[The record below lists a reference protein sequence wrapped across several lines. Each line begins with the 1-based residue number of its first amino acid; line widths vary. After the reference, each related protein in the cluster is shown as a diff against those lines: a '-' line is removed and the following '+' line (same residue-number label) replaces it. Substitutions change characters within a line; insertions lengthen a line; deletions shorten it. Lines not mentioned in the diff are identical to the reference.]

1 MKSRYERTIPVLTLR
16 NITKDYTAGDSA
28 VHALRGVSIDFRES
42 EFVAILG
49 PSGCGKTT
57 LLNIIGGLDQYTS
70 GDLVI
75 NGRST
80 RDYGDKDWDT
90 YRNHSIGFVFQSY
103 NLIPHQSVLANV
115 ELALTISGIS
125 REERRERAIKVLE
138 RVGLGDQIYKK
149 PNQMSGGQMQRV
161 AIARALINDPDILLA
176 DEPTG
181 ALDSETS
188 VQVMDLLKEVA
199 QDRLVIMVTHNPDL
213 AERYATRIVRLLDG
227 EIIGDS
233 DPYDGSKAAQRS
245 NEGKKR
251 PSMSFLTALSL
262 SLNNLMTKK
271 GRTILTAFAGSIGI
285 IGIALILSLSNG
297 IQTYIDQVQEDTLST
312 YPLTIESEAADLS
325 SMIEAM
331 TGAAGD
337 GEEHERDAVYS
348 NVILYD
354 LMDNLMS
361 MDTETNDLK
370 SFKEFLDAGGG
381 GINEFTSAIQYEYD
395 PNFNIYTKDSDGNI
409 VESDVVTLLNEL
421 MASMYGGDFS
431 SYFDTMG
438 DFYSS
443 FESWQEM
450 LPGENGELINQT
462 LLDQYDVIYGSW
474 PQDYDEV
481 VLIVNQNNEVS
492 DLVLYTLGLRTEE
505 ELTSSLEAYMNG
517 ETVDAEVESWS
528 YEELCGMTFKLVGW
542 YDHYVYDSATGTYT
556 DVSGTEAGLDYLY
569 ENSDVG
575 IPLKI
580 SGIVRQNEDAV
591 AGMMSGAIGY
601 TSGLIDRVIE
611 QAEGSDVISAQM
623 ADPDTDV
630 ILGLPFATGE
640 EVEPTGDELRA
651 EVDEYIA
658 GLDTAGQ
665 AELYTEISST
675 PSDDYLD
682 AAVEQALSELTRED
696 IEGMMLDGYAEEM
709 GVDAD
714 SLRDYVAQMDD
725 ETLMSYVEDMAR
737 EAVAQQ
743 YAEAAQQQLSALS
756 QQQLAAALAIN
767 GLSDWQ
773 YEYVYENLMPA
784 RCSESTYEQNLQ
796 ALGYIDI
803 ASPDSI
809 NLYASTFADKDE
821 IARIIDEYNAS
832 ADEEQQISYTDYVA
846 LLMSSVSTIINAIS
860 YVLIAFVAISL
871 VVSSI
876 MIGIITYISVL
887 ERTKEIGILRAIGAS
902 KRDVANVFNAETL
915 IEGLASG
922 ALGIAVTLLLI
933 IPINAIVQHLT
944 GIASLRAILPTS
956 GAVALI
962 LISMLLT
969 YIAGLIPSRF
979 AARRNPVE
987 ALRTE

>member
-1 MKSRYERTIPVLTLR
+1 MLTLK

-199 QDRLVIMVTHNPDL
+199 QDRLVIMVTHNPEL
-213 AERYATRIVRLLDG
+213 AERYATRTVRLLDG

-569 ENSDVG
+569 ENDDVG
-575 IPLKI
+575 ITLKI

-591 AGMMSGAIGY
+591 AGMMSGAIG
-601 TSGLIDRVIE
+601 
-611 QAEGSDVISAQM
+611 
-623 ADPDTDV
+623 
-630 ILGLPFATGE
+630 
-640 EVEPTGDELRA
+640 
-651 EVDEYIA
+651 
-658 GLDTAGQ
+658 
-665 AELYTEISST
+665 
-675 PSDDYLD
+675 
-682 AAVEQALSELTRED
+682 
-696 IEGMMLDGYAEEM
+696 
-709 GVDAD
+709 
-714 SLRDYVAQMDD
+714 
-725 ETLMSYVEDMAR
+725 
-737 EAVAQQ
+737 
-743 YAEAAQQQLSALS
+743 
-756 QQQLAAALAIN
+756 
-767 GLSDWQ
+767 
-773 YEYVYENLMPA
+773 
-784 RCSESTYEQNLQ
+784 
-796 ALGYIDI
+796 
-803 ASPDSI
+803 
-809 NLYASTFADKDE
+809 
-821 IARIIDEYNAS
+821 
-832 ADEEQQISYTDYVA
+832 
-846 LLMSSVSTIINAIS
+846 
-860 YVLIAFVAISL
+860 
-871 VVSSI
+871 
-876 MIGIITYISVL
+876 
-887 ERTKEIGILRAIGAS
+887 
-902 KRDVANVFNAETL
+902 
-915 IEGLASG
+915 
-922 ALGIAVTLLLI
+922 
-933 IPINAIVQHLT
+933 
-944 GIASLRAILPTS
+944 
-956 GAVALI
+956 
-962 LISMLLT
+962 
-969 YIAGLIPSRF
+969 
-979 AARRNPVE
+979 
-987 ALRTE
+987 